1 MKKFLALVS
10 VAMVIMSTSSFA
22 QEIREESHGL
32 FATRELHKSIMPG
45 NGNQLSIKSAVS
57 LRGKL
62 TILATTEDR
71 AVLTYFKKARTTRK
85 SRAIDY
91 LDQIAVV
98 LSKTPNGLKL
108 QMRAPNPPPWDS
120 DESGIVEVV
129 LEIPEDFE
137 VEIEAAEFDVDA
149 VGPFL
154 SFENTASLG
163 RMEIAHVTE
172 LLEIQT
178 ANRRVTVTDIS
189 GRIRVS
195 TTNAILTAE
204 GISDLSQ
211 PVVLRNDGGDIRVQG
226 LTGGLNVKNA
236 YGRIEI
242 EEWDPG
248 DGKSYVRCT
257 SGPITISLTELS
269 TGQLLISNRYEDIEL
284 KLPEEFSAVLTLT
297 VDGGSKIEAEHFAFI
312 TELVEPNRL
321 NLVVGDGGGLISGSV
336 RGKGNIYVTAG
347 E

>member
-10 VAMVIMSTSSFA
+10 VAMVIASTSSFA
-22 QEIREESHGL
+22 QVIREESKGL
-32 FATRELHKSIMPG
+32 FATRELQKSVMPG
-45 NGNQLSIKSAVS
+45 KGNQISIKSAAS
-57 LRGKL
+57 LQGEL
-62 TILATTEDR
+62 TILTTTEDR

-108 QMRAPNPPPWDS
+108 EMRAPNPPPW
-120 DESGIVEVV
+120 EGEEAGIVEVV
-129 LEIPEDFE
+129 LQIPEGFA
-137 VEIEAAEFDVDA
+137 VEIDAVEFDVDA
-149 VGPFL
+149 DGPFL
-154 SFENTASLG
+154 SFENTSSLG
-163 RMEIAHVTE
+163 RMDIAHVAE
-172 LLEIQT
+172 YLEVET
-178 ANRRVTVTDIS
+178 ANQRVTVTDIS

-211 PVVLRNDGGDIRVQG
+211 PVVLRNDGGDIRIRG
-226 LTGGLNVKNA
+226 LAGGLNVKNA

-248 DGKSYVRCT
+248 DDKSYIRCT
-257 SGPITISLTELS
+257 SGPISISLTELS
-269 TGQLLISNRYEDIEL
+269 MGQLLISNRYEDIEIA
-284 KLPEEFSAVLTLT
+284 LPEVFSAVLTLT
-297 VDGGSKIEAEHFAFI
+297 VDEGSKIEAEHFAFT

-321 NLVVGDGGGLISGSV
+321 NLVVGDGGGLISGSI

>member
-1 MKKFLALVS
+1 MKKFFAFAGAVLLIV
-10 VAMVIMSTSSFA
+10 STSSFA
-22 QEIREESHGL
+22 QEIREESKGV
-32 FATRELHKSIMPG
+32 FATRELEKSVMPG
-45 NGNQLSIKSAVS
+45 QGNLLLIKSAAS
-57 LRGKL
+57 LQGVL
-62 TILATTEDR
+62 TIRATTEDR
-71 AVLTYFKKARTTRK
+71 AVLTYFKKARTSRE

-98 LSKTPNGLKL
+98 LSKTPSGLKL
-108 QMRAPNPPPWDS
+108 EMRAPNPPPWEA

-129 LEIPEDFE
+129 LQIPEGFA
-137 VEIEAAEFDVDA
+137 VEIDAAGFDVDA
-149 VGPFL
+149 DGPFI

-163 RMEIAHVTE
+163 RMDIAHVTE
-172 LLEIQT
+172 YLKVET
-178 ANRRVTVTDIS
+178 ANQRVTVTDIS
-189 GRIRVS
+189 GQIRVS

-211 PVVLRNDGGDIRVQG
+211 PVVLRNDGGDVRVYG

-242 EEWDPG
+242 VDWDPG
-248 DGKSYVRCT
+248 DDKSYVRCT
-257 SGPITISLTELS
+257 SGPISISLTELS
-269 TGQLLISNRYEDIEL
+269 TGQLLVNNRYEDIEL

-297 VDGGSKIEAEHFAFI
+297 VDEGSKIEAEHFAFT

-321 NLVVGDGGGLISGSV
+321 SLVVGDGGGLISGYI

>member
-1 MKKFLALVS
+1 MKKFLVLVGATILI
-10 VAMVIMSTSSFA
+10 VSTSAFA
-22 QEIREESHGL
+22 QEIRKESNGL
-32 FATRELHKSIMPG
+32 YATTELQKSIMPG

-98 LSKTPNGLKL
+98 LSKTPRGLKL
-108 QMRAPNPPPWDS
+108 QMRAPNPPPWDA
-120 DESGIVEVV
+120 DEAGIVEVV

-137 VEIEAAEFDVDA
+137 VEIEAAEFDVTAD
-149 VGPFL
+149 GPFL

-163 RMEIAHVTE
+163 RMDIAHVSE
-172 LLEIQT
+172 YLEVET
-178 ANRRVTVTDIS
+178 ANQRVTVTDVS
-189 GRIRVS
+189 GQIRVS
-195 TTNAILTAE
+195 TTNSILTVE

-211 PVVLRNDGGDIRVQG
+211 PVVLRNDGGDVRVFG

-242 EEWDPG
+242 VDWDPG
-248 DGKSYVRCT
+248 GDKSYIRCT
-257 SGPITISLTELS
+257 SGPISISLTELS
-269 TGQLLISNRYEDIEL
+269 KGQLLISNRYEDIEIV
-284 KLPEEFSAVLTLT
+284 LPEEFSAVLTLT
-297 VDGGSKIEAEHFAFI
+297 VDGGSKIEAEHFAFT

-321 NLVVGDGGGLISGSV
+321 NLVVGDGGGLISGSI
-336 RGKGNIYVTAG
+336 RGKGNIYVTAS